1 MAIAGR
7 AEPGEPVAVGTARV
21 DRRTKNLVRRLHPGE
36 VAIIDHEDLD
46 RVAAE
51 ALIYCRVG
59 AVVNAAAS
67 ISGRYPNEGPLLL
80 AAARVPI
87 LDSVGVGVLDAVHE
101 GQTVRIDGDSVFI
114 GDR

>member
-1 MAIAGR
+1 
-7 AEPGEPVAVGTARV
+7 ARV
-21 DRRTKNLVRRLHPGE
+21 DRRTKNLVKRLHPGD

-59 AVVNAAAS
+59 AVVNAAPS

-87 LDSVGVGVLDAVHE
+87 LDSVGVGVMDAVRD
-101 GQTVRIDGDSVFI
+101 GQAVRLDGDELYI
-114 GDR
+114 GDRVVANGS